1 MFLWYPKGVMQVRN
15 TARSRACATEGWIPN
30 PLLYLAASACCSR
43 DTAEICDSPLLSRL
57 EPNCVLRVRSLPLH
71 SRSGSGSGC
80 LVSVCPSAPTPGRLL
95 PAPWLSAAEPQ
106 SCRCCYTG
114 LYWCSFCTLSSGS
127 QLVLDFWPSLQVFA
141 CSAGVV
147 VGVEV
152 FGRVF
157 VFLTSCIGIVL
168 RGKGAAT
175 VINLS
180 LTSSFCWNLKCS
192 LETWSPVNQLI
203 RCSVSSV
210 LFVACLCRADCWS
223 TGALGFIFP
232 QLNLSLFK

>member
-1 MFLWYPKGVMQVRN
+1 MCHRGPD
-15 TARSRACATEGWIPN
+15 PN
-30 PLLYLAASACCSR
+30 PLLCLAASACCSR
-43 DTAEICDSPLLSRL
+43 DTAETCDSPLLSRL
-57 EPNCVLRVRSLPLH
+57 EPNCVLRASSLPLH
-71 SRSGSGSGC
+71 PRSGSGSGC

-114 LYWCSFCTLSSGS
+114 LYWCSSCALSSGS
-127 QLVLDFWPSLQVFA
+127 QLVMDFWLPLQVFA

-157 VFLTSCIGIVL
+157 VFLTSCIGIL
-168 RGKGAAT
+168 LWGKGAAT

-180 LTSSFCWNLKCS
+180 LTSSFC
-192 LETWSPVNQLI
+192 
-203 RCSVSSV
+203 
-210 LFVACLCRADCWS
+210 
-223 TGALGFIFP
+223 
-232 QLNLSLFK
+232 